1 MISCLSL
8 TSIFEPWKH
17 EEKKINFPFMIN
29 YCKNVH
35 HLWQFLINGYFLVL
49 CVFLSRKK
57 KKNLHFCMISRGRY
71 LDFLGTHCSQ
81 KLLCL
86 FLRQP
91 YGSNRAVQILKRNVI
106 LALHLQYIVV
116 FGNYVRMCVRILV
129 MLYKFTVHIT

>member
-1 MISCLSL
+1 MV
-8 TSIFEPWKH
+8 IFW
-17 EEKKINFPFMIN
+17 FYASF
-29 YCKNVH
+29 
-35 HLWQFLINGYFLVL
+35 FLQ
-49 CVFLSRKK
+49 KK
-57 KKNLHFCMISRGRY
+57 KKEKTNLHFYMISRGRY

-106 LALHLQYIVV
+106 WALHVQYIVV

-129 MLYKFTVHIT
+129 MLYKFTVHVLRKCEQVK